1 MNQFFTYTV
10 YHQDSGKVV
19 AKDLFDAS
27 LVHLIDKMIKEDIV
41 KDIKM
46 TDYMD
51 NPFIALDTDSMMR
64 DIESQGVFLFKRKLH
79 G

>member
-1 MNQFFTYTV
+1 MGQFFTYTV

-19 AKDLFDAS
+19 AKNLFEAS
-27 LVHLIDKMIKEDIV
+27 LVHLINKMKNEDLV
-41 KDIKM
+41 KDINLEY
-46 TDYMD
+46 YMNTRGVVID
-51 NPFIALDTDSMMR
+51 MSRLLD

>member
-10 YHQDSGKVV
+10 YHSESGKVV
-19 AKDLFDAS
+19 AKDLFEEV

-51 NPFIALDTDSMMR
+51 NPFVALDIDNMMR
-64 DIESQGVFLFKRKLH
+64 DIESQGVFIFKRKLH

>member
-10 YHQDSGKVV
+10 YHSETGKVV

-27 LVHLIDKMIKEDIV
+27 LVHLINKMIEKDIV

-46 TDYMD
+46 TDYMN
-51 NPFIALDTDSMMR
+51 NPFVALDTDSMMM
-64 DIESQGVFLFKRKLH
+64 DIESQGVFIFERKIH

>member
-10 YHQDSGKVV
+10 YHSESGKVV
-19 AKDLFDAS
+19 AKDLFEEV

-51 NPFIALDTDSMMR
+51 NPFVALDIDNMMR
-64 DIESQGVFLFKRKLH
+64 DIESQGVFIFERKIH

>member
-27 LVHLIDKMIKEDIV
+27 LVHLINKMRMEELV
-41 KDIKM
+41 KDINLEY
-46 TDYMD
+46 YMNTRGVVID
-51 NPFIALDTDSMMR
+51 MSRLLD
-64 DIESQGVFLFKRKLH
+64 DIESQGVFLFKRKIH

>member
-10 YHQDSGKVV
+10 YHQESGKVV

-27 LVHLIDKMIKEDIV
+27 LVHLINKMIEEDIV

-46 TDYMD
+46 TDYMN
-51 NPFIALDTDSMMR
+51 NPFVALDTDSMMM
-64 DIESQGVFLFKRKLH
+64 DIESQGVFIFERKIH

>member
-10 YHQDSGKVV
+10 YHQGSGKVV
-19 AKDLFDAS
+19 AKDLFEAS
-27 LVHLIDKMIKEDIV
+27 LVHLINKMWMEELV
-41 KDIKM
+41 KDIM
-46 TDYMD
+46 LADYMNTRGVVID
-51 NPFIALDTDSMMR
+51 MSRLLD

>member
-10 YHQDSGKVV
+10 YHQESGKVV

-27 LVHLIDKMIKEDIV
+27 LVHLINKMIEEDIV

-46 TDYMD
+46 IDYMN
-51 NPFIALDTDSMMR
+51 NPFVVLDTDSIIK
-64 DIESQGVFLFKRKLH
+64 DIESQGVFVFKRKLH